1 MAEVQWARL
10 NADVDSPLRRGAWYR
25 VLSLTKLEVF
35 VEVQGASVPVARPF
49 VDLRTAAPQEW
60 TVVGHVKATLQGPE
74 PLRSGYVVCPTC
86 RNRAVLPFARVLKL
100 RCPRCN
106 ELFPI
111 AWDEQAF
118 KNPA

>member
-1 MAEVQWARL
+1 MAEMQWARL

-25 VLSLTKLEVF
+25 VLSLTTLEVF
-35 VEVQGASVPVARPF
+35 VDVQGASVPVARPF
-49 VDLRTAAPQEW
+49 VDLRPAAPQEW
-60 TVVGHVKATLQGPE
+60 TVVSHVKETRQGPE
-74 PLRSGYVVCPTC
+74 RLRSGYVVCPTC

-111 AWDEQAF
+111 AWDQQAL
-118 KNPA
+118 KNPT